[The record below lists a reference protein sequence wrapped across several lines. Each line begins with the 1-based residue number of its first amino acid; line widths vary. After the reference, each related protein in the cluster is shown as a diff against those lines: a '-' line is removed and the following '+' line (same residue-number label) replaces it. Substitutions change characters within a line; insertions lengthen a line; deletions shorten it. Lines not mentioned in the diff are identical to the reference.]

1 MLDLMFPYSYIAI
14 WLGVFLGIGI
24 TAACIGLFSAAIL
37 MICISLGMIRIMPLF
52 NFINRIAHIFFAK
65 EISRVESNIR
75 ESFKVSSSYTQ
86 VGLEGPHIFMWHPHG
101 VFPTSLY
108 FHTASRL
115 TNSPE
120 AVKLSKTVAFSN
132 LQWLPFTNEVF
143 KETNII
149 PSDYHAMKAA
159 LQEGHSISLSP
170 GGMREMLY
178 QDTVILARRRGIFKM
193 ALETGTSLVPVISRG
208 EAELCKALELPEWIQ
223 GLLEPYDAC
232 IPIPTWKTVSRF
244 LGILQNPLKDPIFT
258 ILGDPIL
265 VEKIE
270 NPTETQ
276 ISDLRTKYIMTLV
289 AIYEK
294 EVGRELQII

>member
-1 MLDLMFPYSYIAI
+1 
-14 WLGVFLGIGI
+14 
-24 TAACIGLFSAAIL
+24 
-37 MICISLGMIRIMPLF
+37 
-52 NFINRIAHIFFAK
+52 
-65 EISRVESNIR
+65 
-75 ESFKVSSSYTQ
+75 
-86 VGLEGPHIFMWHPHG
+86 MWHPHG

-108 FHTASRL
+108 FHTASQL

-178 QDTVILARRRGIFKM
+178 EDTVILSRRRGIFKM

-208 EAELCKALELPEWIQ
+208 EAELCKGIELPEWLQ
-223 GLLEPYDAC
+223 ALLEPYDAC

-244 LGILQNPLKDPIFT
+244 LGILQNPLKDPVFT
-258 ILGDPIL
+258 ALGEPIL
-265 VEKIE
+265 VEKTE
-270 NPTETQ
+270 YPTEAQ
-276 ISDLRTKYIMTLV
+276 ISDLRAKYIGVLTEMYRTQM
-289 AIYEK
+289 
-294 EVGRELQII
+294 GRDLHVI